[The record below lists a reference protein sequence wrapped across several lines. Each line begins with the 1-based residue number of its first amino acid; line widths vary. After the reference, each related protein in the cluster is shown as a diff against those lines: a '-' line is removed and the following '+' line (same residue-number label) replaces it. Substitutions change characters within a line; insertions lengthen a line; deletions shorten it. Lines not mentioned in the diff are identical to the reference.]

1 MTRSM
6 RLLLCGIAWACLP
19 FAMGAEG
26 TSSPYTD
33 AIGDIDPGIS
43 TASGTLDITGME
55 VSNTS
60 TDINFKLTVNG
71 DVALT
76 DWGKFMVESPRERP
90 TAHSRAMAGAARSIS
105 PTTMIRLPCRSS
117 A

>member
-55 VSNTS
+55 V
-60 TDINFKLTVNG
+60 
-71 DVALT
+71 
-76 DWGKFMVESPRERP
+76 
-90 TAHSRAMAGAARSIS
+90 
-105 PTTMIRLPCRSS
+105 
-117 A
+117 